1 MESYQPNKTR
11 DLVESC
17 GSTLEAKTVELMK
30 TREEV
35 KTAKE
40 RTTQS
45 WLDSRPFIDEL
56 ERLKSS
62 LASAQNQSIMSNT
75 IISKLESQLR
85 STITSIKSKKEEER
99 NAKKMIIETS
109 QTLNH
114 IHDEQQA
121 KLTVKQLES
130 EAFGASAAEAVH
142 LINCSEKDNTIIQL
156 SHEHY
161 HALTRRAEEETR
173 RAEEETSLADQ
184 RASVSTQQKLVA
196 QASQNLAL
204 TRLKDSNPD
213 SKLGA
218 GFTKQEA
225 EKQNPSKKLGGSVDD
240 RRNAFI
246 KAQAKPHAPSNH
258 GKPPQQFRRSKSNNN
273 KRPLKKKA
281 SILQKIR
288 IFISRKITRL
298 FR

>member
-1 MESYQPNKTR
+1 MQMESYQPNKTR

-114 IHDEQQA
+114 IREKT
-121 KLTVKQLES
+121 KLS
-130 EAFGASAAEAVH
+130 S
-142 LINCSEKDNTIIQL
+142 
-156 SHEHY
+156 
-161 HALTRRAEEETR
+161 
-173 RAEEETSLADQ
+173 
-184 RASVSTQQKLVA
+184 
-196 QASQNLAL
+196 
-204 TRLKDSNPD
+204 
-213 SKLGA
+213 
-218 GFTKQEA
+218 
-225 EKQNPSKKLGGSVDD
+225 
-240 RRNAFI
+240 
-246 KAQAKPHAPSNH
+246 
-258 GKPPQQFRRSKSNNN
+258 
-273 KRPLKKKA
+273 
-281 SILQKIR
+281 R
-288 IFISRKITRL
+288 I
-298 FR
+298 